1 MGPSNRAGCFII
13 SGQELTEIM
22 TAPLNA
28 RAAPSLRILTDK
40 DRRRHKR
47 VNLQLAG
54 RYLNEQGEDLAMFS
68 RNLSCSGAMLAS
80 VQRPAIGVP
89 VVCYFD
95 ELGRVST
102 HVTRHTSDGFAVQFK
117 IPEHKRDKL
126 ADRLTWLINKD
137 QLGLADDRAAA
148 RFEASDPA
156 IVNLGTGRQ
165 LSCHLS
171 DISLAGASFETADPL
186 PKIGDRVTAG
196 NLQGDVVRV
205 SGSHFAIRFQK

>member
-1 MGPSNRAGCFII
+1 
-13 SGQELTEIM
+13 M

-28 RAAPSLRILTDK
+28 RTTTSLRILTEK

-47 VNLQLAG
+47 VSLQLAG
-54 RYLNEQGEDLAMFS
+54 RYLNEHGEDLAMFS
-68 RNLSCSGAMLAS
+68 RNLSCSGAMLSS
-80 VQRPAIGVP
+80 VQRPQIGLQ

-95 ELGRVST
+95 ELGRVSSY
-102 HVTRHTSDGFAVQFK
+102 VTRHTSDGFAVQFK

-156 IVNLGTGRQ
+156 IVSLNTGRQ

-171 DISLAGASFETADPL
+171 DISLVGASFETADAL
-186 PKIGDRVTAG
+186 PKIGDHVTAG
-196 NLQGDVVRV
+196 NLRGDVVRV
-205 SGSHFAIRFQK
+205 TGNHFAIRFQK